1 MKPCGKARLKPPRTF
16 KEAKIADDMARKA
29 CGLDI
34 NEGISQSVLI
44 HVNELIEGREP
55 EILEAE
61 VVDW

>member
-1 MKPCGKARLKPPRTF
+1 
-16 KEAKIADDMARKA
+16 MARKA

-34 NEGISQSVLI
+34 NGSNSQSVLI

-61 VVDW
+61 VVDC